1 MAAQDQATLHI
12 RRGRHPFLEASPHR
26 AEAGG
31 NQPADES
38 AVLPS
43 PASGPRDFDRQV
55 AEFQVRLAV
64 LNGFAASL
72 GILVTE
78 AVG

>member
-1 MAAQDQATLHI
+1 MAAQDQGTLHV
-12 RRGRHPFLEASPHR
+12 RWDRHPFLEASPHR

-43 PASGPRDFDRQV
+43 LASGPRDFDRQV
-55 AEFQVRLAV
+55 AEFQVRVAV
-64 LNGFAASL
+64 LNGFTASL
-72 GILVTE
+72 GIPVTE